1 MCMLID
7 GSYGEGGGQILRT
20 SIALS
25 AILGEDV
32 EIINIRA
39 KRKNPGLAAQH
50 LLGIKLAGMMSNAKI
65 SGHKVGS
72 QRVVFS
78 PSKIKG
84 GEYRIDI
91 GTAGSITLLLQT
103 AIPIALF
110 ADSKVILKIM
120 GGTDVSWSPP
130 IDYYRYVLS
139 YFLRRMG
146 VRIDIEVI
154 ERGYYPE
161 GGGKIRVEIEPTEL
175 EGLGILERG
184 EMKGKRAY
192 INMRGLP
199 MHIVERMEKIIRD
212 YKIFEDVGKSAR
224 SKGCGL
230 VILEEYSNTILAG
243 DSLCKRGLQAEKVA
257 RIALEKLERERDSN
271 SMVDVNMGDHLITF
285 GSLANGITTYYI
297 REVTEHIK
305 TNAWV
310 VQKFGKRVK
319 IEGNK
324 IEIQA

>member
-1 MCMLID
+1 MLID

-39 KRKNPGLAAQH
+39 KRRNPGLAAQH
-50 LLGIKLAGMMSNAKI
+50 LWGIKLAGMMSNAKV
-65 SGHKVGS
+65 SGLKVGS
-72 QRVVFS
+72 QRVFFS
-78 PSKIKG
+78 PGRIKG

-103 AIPIALF
+103 AIPIAIF
-110 ADSKVILKIM
+110 ADSRVILKIT

-146 VRIDIEVI
+146 AKIDIEVI

-161 GGGKIRVEIEPTEL
+161 GGGKVKVEIEPSEL
-175 EGLGILERG
+175 EGLSILKRG
-184 EMKGKRAY
+184 EMLGKMAY

-199 MHIVERMEKIIRD
+199 IHVVKRMSKVLRE
-212 YKIFEDVGKSAR
+212 YEIFEDVGDEGR

-243 DSLCKRGLQAEKVA
+243 DSLCKRGVPAEKVV
-257 RIALEKLERERDSN
+257 RIAVEKMEKERNSN
-271 SMVDVNMGDHLITF
+271 STVDVNMGDHLITF
-285 GSLANGITTYYI
+285 GSLAKGTTVYYV

-319 IEGNK
+319 VEKDK

>member
-1 MCMLID
+1 MAMLID

-25 AILGEDV
+25 SILGEDV
-32 EIINIRA
+32 EIVNIRA
-39 KRKNPGLAAQH
+39 KRRNPGLARQH
-50 LLGIKLAGMMSNAKI
+50 LWGIKLAGMMSNAKI
-65 SGHKVGS
+65 SGLKVGS
-72 QRVVFS
+72 QRVIFS
-78 PSKIKG
+78 PRKIKG
-84 GEYRIDI
+84 GEYKVDI

-110 ADSKVILKIM
+110 ADRKVILKIT

-139 YFLRRMG
+139 FFLRRMG
-146 VRIDIEVI
+146 ANMDIEVI

-161 GGGKIRVEIEPTEL
+161 GGGKVRVEIEPTEL
-175 EGLGILERG
+175 EGVRVLERG
-184 EMKGKRAY
+184 ELRGKRAY
-192 INMRGLP
+192 INMRNLP
-199 MHIVERMEKIIRD
+199 IHIVERMKKIMKE
-212 YKIFEDVGKSAR
+212 YEVFEDVGNAGR
-224 SKGCGL
+224 SRGCGL
-230 VILEEYSNTILAG
+230 VALEEYTNTILAG
-243 DSLCKRGLQAEKVA
+243 DSLCKKGLPAEKVA
-257 RIALEKLERERDSN
+257 KIAIERLDIERKSN
-271 SMVDVNMGDHLITF
+271 STVDVNMGDHLITF
-285 GSLANGITTYYI
+285 GSVAKGTTAYFV

-319 IEGNK
+319 IDGNK

>member
-1 MCMLID
+1 MLID

-39 KRKNPGLAAQH
+39 KRRNPGLAAQH
-50 LLGIKLAGMMSNAKI
+50 LWGIKLAGMMSNAKV
-65 SGHKVGS
+65 SGLKVGS

-78 PSKIKG
+78 PNKIKG

-103 AIPIALF
+103 AIPIAIF
-110 ADSKVILKIM
+110 ADGRVILKIT

-146 VRIDIEVI
+146 VKIDIEVI

-161 GGGKIRVEIEPTEL
+161 GGGKVKVEIEPAGL
-175 EGLGILERG
+175 EGLSILKRC
-184 EMKGKRAY
+184 EMLGKMAY

-199 MHIVERMEKIIRD
+199 IHVVKRMSKVLRE
-212 YKIFEDVGKSAR
+212 YKLFEDVGDEGR

-243 DSLCKRGLQAEKVA
+243 DSLCKRGVPAEKVA
-257 RIALEKLERERDSN
+257 RIAVEKMEKERNSN
-271 SMVDVNMGDHLITF
+271 STVDVNMGDHLITF
-285 GSLANGITTYYI
+285 GSLAKGTTVYYV

-319 IEGNK
+319 VEKNK